1 MHAWGGKLHRLP
13 FRYVLTGRATV
24 DRARKKRTAKQAYAR
39 WFFPCRRE
47 KLPPL
52 RLCRGSDFSLSTQR
66 SRFFDWKKLCDRI
79 QFYLVEK
86 NGVFTPP
93 ENESEAMRQFDEAMD
108 VHYDTY
114 VRAFHPSAR
123 KRKRKLKKCTA
134 AVSTVVEEM
143 RLMEH
148 QVKRIKWLLKGWEA
162 LIKLQRLWRQR

>member
-1 MHAWGGKLHRLP
+1 MHAWGGTLHRLP

-24 DRARKKRTAKQAYAR
+24 DCARKKRTAKQAYTR

-47 KLPPL
+47 KLPAL

-66 SRFFDWKKLCDRI
+66 SRFYDWKKLCERI

-86 NGVFTPP
+86 NGEFTPP
-93 ENESEAMRQFDEAMD
+93 ENEAEGMRQFDEAMD

-143 RLMEH
+143 RLMDISQENG
-148 QVKRIKWLLKGWEA
+148 VCYLPSTGVETTLA
-162 LIKLQRLWRQR
+162 TS